1 MTEIKMTKKAV
12 KLVADSIAFLKNS
25 PLQEYAEEV
34 YSIPMVIGEIKDL
47 ATKER
52 LQVLPYELKLKEPST
67 EAIKF
72 VTEFSKKTGDFAVL
86 SAVDIQVIALTY
98 QLAVE
103 AGLGS
108 ELKQE
113 PKIIKTIQIGS
124 DVGKS
129 SASAANLPGF
139 VTNIKDDIVKPK
151 GVSLDDNSE
160 PNNEP
165 VQIITESFEQVN
177 LSPSQKSY
185 DKNSDAFRETD
196 KLEDSDQLC
205 SDGESPQNSDGDGD
219 DEDDDDEGW
228 ITPCNVR
235 AAKIAMRNRE
245 FSESKSNAELQVKLP
260 EVACLTADFA
270 MQNVLKQIGLA
281 IVSID
286 GRIIENVRTHI
297 LRCYG
302 CFKTTPDMDKI
313 FCPGCGHKTLKRV
326 AATLNEDGSLKIYLS
341 RRKTL
346 TGRGKRFPLPL
357 PKGGKYAKNPILFE
371 DQKEAQKR
379 ASKLARQKNNPLDDD
394 YIAGNSPFVIRDVY
408 SKAAILGRQGKEKIE
423 YWERKNPNE
432 VVHRSGRRK
441 RK

>member
-1 MTEIKMTKKAV
+1 
-12 KLVADSIAFLKNS
+12 
-25 PLQEYAEEV
+25 
-34 YSIPMVIGEIKDL
+34 MVIGEIKDL

-72 VTEFSKKTGDFAVL
+72 VVVNCTVFAKDNSKDNCMQENGRNIISAPGTFECQRNKATKTRLRVLKVEKQSRGEREIILYFSVTEFSKKTGDFAVL

-139 VTNIKDDIVKPK
+139 VTNIKDDIVILLCHPFDNIPEHTIVVK
-151 GVSLDDNSE
+151 SLGHG
-160 PNNEP
+160 
-165 VQIITESFEQVN
+165 
-177 LSPSQKSY
+177 
-185 DKNSDAFRETD
+185 KN
-196 KLEDSDQLC
+196 
-205 SDGESPQNSDGDGD
+205 
-219 DEDDDDEGW
+219 
-228 ITPCNVR
+228 
-235 AAKIAMRNRE
+235 
-245 FSESKSNAELQVKLP
+245 KSNAELQVKLP